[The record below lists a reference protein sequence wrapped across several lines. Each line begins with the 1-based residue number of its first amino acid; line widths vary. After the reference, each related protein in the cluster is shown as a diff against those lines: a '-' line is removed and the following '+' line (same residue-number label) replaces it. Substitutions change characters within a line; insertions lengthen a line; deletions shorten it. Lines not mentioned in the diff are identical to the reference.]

1 MVAKENFMKRLLVI
15 GTICALAAF
24 AADEKAKTAEKKKP
38 AGSGMMAPKP
48 APEAREL
55 RDFLGTWKSTE
66 TYEKSEMM
74 PGGEGT
80 STITATQGPGGYS
93 IVLHVKATSGPM
105 SNFRGMGVIA
115 WSAEDKEYKE
125 AWVDSMSAGLVVQTG
140 HKEGNDLVMKGE
152 MKMMGKTYKTRDV
165 ISDRT
170 PTSYTLTSYM
180 DDGSGEKK
188 SMTIKAVKEE
198 KPKEE
203 KPATK

>member
-1 MVAKENFMKRLLVI
+1 MKKLLVI
-15 GTICALAAF
+15 GTICALAAV
-24 AADEKAKTAEKKKP
+24 AGDDKAKTTEKKKP
-38 AGSGMMAPKP
+38 AGAGAMMAPKP

-55 RDFLGTWKSTE
+55 RDFLGNWKSTE
-66 TYEKSEMM
+66 TYEKTEMM

-80 STITATQGPGGYS
+80 STITGTPGPGGYS
-93 IVLHVKATSGPM
+93 IVLHVRSTGGPM
-105 SNFRGMGVIA
+105 GNFRGMGVLA

-125 AWVDSMSAGLVVQTG
+125 SWVDSMTAGIMLETG

-152 MKMMGKTYKTRDV
+152 MKMGSKTYKMRDV

-188 SMTIKAVKEE
+188 VMTIKATKEE
-198 KPKEE
+198 KTT
-203 KPATK
+203 TK